1 MILVHDN
8 NNNSN
13 NNNNINDGDNENNNG
28 IDNDSNLK
36 SDWYKNDDNN
46 NNNNIN
52 QLSNTTEGTTK
63 KPRVCVHNSESPQ
76 EREFGLEISC
86 HAHYLILSNSR
97 VSLRHEVCSYHTK
110 PHSSL
115 FVLSIISEYF
125 MLVIIIIIIIIIIF
139 IDRYDRYH

>member
-1 MILVHDN
+1 MIIIIIVIIIILMMV
-8 NNNSN
+8 
-13 NNNNINDGDNENNNG
+13 IMT
-28 IDNDSNLK
+28 IIMVLIMIVILK
-36 SDWYKNDDNN
+36 VTAIKMTIIITIITSTIITSTD
-46 NNNNIN
+46 
-52 QLSNTTEGTTK
+52 GTTK

>member
-1 MILVHDN
+1 MIIIIIVIIIILMMV
-8 NNNSN
+8 
-13 NNNNINDGDNENNNG
+13 IMT
-28 IDNDSNLK
+28 IIMVLITIVILK
-36 SDWYKNDDNN
+36 VTAIKMTIIITIITSTD
-46 NNNNIN
+46 
-52 QLSNTTEGTTK
+52 GTTK

>member
-13 NNNNINDGDNENNNG
+13 NNNINDGDNDNNNG

-36 SDWYKNDDNN
+36 SDCYKNDDNN
-46 NNNNIN
+46 NNNT
-52 QLSNTTEGTTK
+52 STDGTTK

>member
-1 MILVHDN
+1 MIIIIIVIIIILMMV
-8 NNNSN
+8 
-13 NNNNINDGDNENNNG
+13 IMT
-28 IDNDSNLK
+28 IIMVLIMIVILK
-36 SDWYKNDDNN
+36 VTAIKMTIIITSTD
-46 NNNNIN
+46 
-52 QLSNTTEGTTK
+52 GTTK

-139 IDRYDRYH
+139 IDSYDRYH